1 MTDLAAR
8 GLETAIVSLFE
19 VFRDNAERAPGA
31 TALRF
36 LPPGHAPGERGVV
49 LSRGELDLR
58 ARSVAAA
65 LQQEGIAGA
74 RVLLLLPPGPDFLAG
89 FLGCLYAGAAAVPCS
104 PDIGET
110 TQDAADRLVALAA
123 DAEVAAVL
131 TTEQLAPTLRDRWG
145 PDLAPPGVWFN
156 VDALGED
163 QARLWVPPRG
173 VEDDLALLQYT
184 SGSTGRPKGVAVS
197 VGNLAAQIANFR
209 ALTEL
214 PAGGNVVCWMSSLH
228 ALGLGQVLL
237 AQLAGGEAVLMT
249 PEDFVADPFRWLAA
263 ISATEGPVF
272 SGGPNFAYE
281 RCCSLI
287 SEDQRAELDLSGW
300 EVALIG
306 GERIQEAT
314 LERFVRTFGPAGF
327 RRAALFPAYGLTE
340 TMQIVVGKRK
350 PDALGVAV
358 DAAELERGRAELVS
372 PEGSARAQELVG
384 CGGAGPFGRVL
395 VVDTES
401 RTECAAGQV
410 GEVWVSGPVVCQE
423 YWNRPSETAETF
435 SGTLANGDGP
445 FVRTG
450 DLAFFHDGDLV
461 PCGRLKELIIING
474 RNLYPQDIEGAVQKV
489 APSLASLP
497 VAAFSVDSQDGERL
511 VVVQA
516 VESSTNADLADLAEQ
531 IRLGVTSA
539 HQVEV
544 YEVVLV
550 EPAAVPRTQ
559 SGKVRRRSCRESYLN
574 GELVPLAT
582 STWVAPAAESTGARS
597 AMGDLLL
604 AMPPEVRASAVTT
617 ELRRRIAAALGVSW
631 QALPDDKPLI
641 GLGMESVRMIRL
653 RHDVERDYGVSL
665 AMSEF
670 LHGTVQDL
678 CLVVLREVGGQEG
691 DLS

>member
-8 GLETAIVSLFE
+8 RLDARIDSLFE
-19 VFRDNAERAPGA
+19 VLRDNAERAPGA

-74 RVLLLLPPGPDFLAG
+74 RVLLLLPPGPHFLAG
-89 FLGCLYAGAAAVPCS
+89 FLGCLYAGVAAVPCS
-104 PDIGET
+104 PDTGDA
-110 TQDAADRLVALAA
+110 TQEAADRLIAMAA
-123 DAEVAAVL
+123 DADVAAVL
-131 TTEQLAPTLRDRWG
+131 TTEDLAPALRDRWG
-145 PDLAPPGVWFN
+145 DLAPPGVWFN

-163 QARLWVPPRG
+163 HARLWVPPRA
-173 VEDDLALLQYT
+173 VADDLALLQYT

-209 ALTEL
+209 ALTDL

-287 SEDQRAELDLSGW
+287 GEDQRAELDLSGW

-306 GERIQEAT
+306 GERVQEAT
-314 LERFVRTFGPAGF
+314 LERFVSSFGPAGF
-327 RRAALFPAYGLTE
+327 RRTSLFPAYGLTE

-350 PDALGVAV
+350 PDALSVAV
-358 DAAELERGRAELVS
+358 DATELERGRAELV
-372 PEGSARAQELVG
+372 PAEGSTRAQELVG

-395 VVDTES
+395 VVDPES

-423 YWNRPSETAETF
+423 YWNRPTETAETF
-435 SGTLANGDGP
+435 GGTLADGDGP

-474 RNLYPQDIEGAVQKV
+474 RNLYPQDIEGAAQQVS
-489 APSLASLP
+489 PSLASLP
-497 VAAFSVDSQDGERL
+497 VAAFSVDSEDGERL
-511 VVVQA
+511 IVVQA
-516 VESSTNADLADLAEQ
+516 VESSADADLADLAER
-531 IRLGVTSA
+531 IRLRVTSA

-559 SGKVRRRSCRESYLN
+559 SGKVRRRGCRESYLN

-582 STWVAPAAESTGARS
+582 STWVAPAAEPTAARS

-604 AMPPEVRASAVTT
+604 ALPPEVRASAVTT
-617 ELRRRIAAALGVSW
+617 ELRKRIASALGVSW

-665 AMSEF
+665 PMSEF
-670 LHGTVQDL
+670 MNGTVQDL
-678 CLVVLREVGGQEG
+678 SLVVLREVGDEEG
-691 DLS
+691 D